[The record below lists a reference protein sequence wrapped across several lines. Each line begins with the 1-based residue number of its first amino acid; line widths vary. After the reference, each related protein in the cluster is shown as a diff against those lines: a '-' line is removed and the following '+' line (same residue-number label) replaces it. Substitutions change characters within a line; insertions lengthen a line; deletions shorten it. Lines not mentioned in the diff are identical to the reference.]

1 MNKNRIH
8 EIRLIV
14 AGTRTFDDYV
24 LMKEKLDQII
34 LGLRE
39 DYSGAPVVIISG
51 NAKGADQLGIRYAME
66 RNLSFRRF
74 PAQWHQYGKA
84 AGPMRNAQ
92 MLAYAKEG
100 IPALVAFWDGKSR
113 GTDNMIQAAR
123 RGKAFVRVIPYEA
136 ADVKKTERKP

>member
-1 MNKNRIH
+1 MESMQEDSVESNKIH

-24 LMKEKLDQII
+24 LMREKLDRII

-100 IPALVAFWDGKSR
+100 IPALAAFWDGKSR
-113 GTDNMIQAAR
+113 GTDNMIQAAG
-123 RGKAFVRVIPYEA
+123 RGQGIRPGVP
-136 ADVKKTERKP
+136 

>member
-1 MNKNRIH
+1 MENNKIH

-24 LMKEKLDQII
+24 LMKEKLDRII

-39 DYSGAPVVIISG
+39 DYSGAP
-51 NAKGADQLGIRYAME
+51 
-66 RNLSFRRF
+66 
-74 PAQWHQYGKA
+74 
-84 AGPMRNAQ
+84 
-92 MLAYAKEG
+92 
-100 IPALVAFWDGKSR
+100 VAFWDGKSR

>member
-1 MNKNRIH
+1 MESNKIH

-24 LMKEKLDQII
+24 LMKEK
-34 LGLRE
+34 RE

>member
-1 MNKNRIH
+1 MDFKGKLC
-8 EIRLIV
+8 EAKW
-14 AGTRTFDDYV
+14 AGND
-24 LMKEKLDQII
+24 
-34 LGLRE
+34 
-39 DYSGAPVVIISG
+39 
-51 NAKGADQLGIRYAME
+51 
-66 RNLSFRRF
+66 
-74 PAQWHQYGKA
+74 GKA
-84 AGPMRNAQ
+84 DGPMRNAQ

>member
-1 MNKNRIH
+1 MENNKIH

-24 LMKEKLDQII
+24 LMKGKLDQII

-39 DYSGAPVVIISG
+39 DCSGAPVVIISG

-123 RGKAFVRVIPYEA
+123 QGKAFVRVIPYEA
-136 ADVKKTERKP
+136 SDAKGAEHRP

>member
-1 MNKNRIH
+1 MESNKIH

-51 NAKGADQLGIRYAME
+51 NAKGAD
-66 RNLSFRRF
+66 
-74 PAQWHQYGKA
+74 
-84 AGPMRNAQ
+84 
-92 MLAYAKEG
+92 
-100 IPALVAFWDGKSR
+100 
-113 GTDNMIQAAR
+113 
-123 RGKAFVRVIPYEA
+123 
-136 ADVKKTERKP
+136 